1 MPGSLCAHARIW
13 FVHRQRV
20 TVKGEKMG
28 KIFRR
33 FCMYLAVGAGVC
45 MALSPGMAKKA
56 LAASAMIGIEASESR
71 ICVGD
76 SFYIVVTVE
85 SEAVIGDV
93 DAYFTYDDKRLEFIT
108 GGSIASEENKLI
120 HIKDKVSDADYVKKY
135 SVELKAKRSGDV
147 EIALISPFKI
157 LNAEDGTGMSASSNR
172 LSLHIAKEGSAGT
185 GTGALQPGDDNT
197 VGETEEPGGSS
208 VTMPGTEEEGG
219 MPVAVNRKG
228 ARLESLSAS
237 PQLLSPE
244 FQPRHYRY
252 TTTVAADVTELEL
265 LYTTYEED
273 SYVEVIGNGDFVTGR
288 NLVKIKVTGADG
300 YTKTYKI
307 TVTRA
312 AGEPEEKQPE
322 NGSMNQDSQEEEG
335 VTVHSR
341 VTKVYTDD
349 EYRDTVTRL
358 KLIIGILTAFSLFL
372 LVIVLS
378 LVLRLKGY
386 KEDGLDD
393 V

>member
-1 MPGSLCAHARIW
+1 M
-13 FVHRQRV
+13 
-20 TVKGEKMG
+20 E

-33 FCMYLAVGAGVC
+33 FCMCLAVGAGVC
-45 MALSPGMAKKA
+45 MILSMGMEKKA
-56 LAASAMIGIEASESR
+56 LAASATIEIEASDTQ

-76 SFYIVVTVE
+76 SFYIIITVE
-85 SEAVIGDV
+85 SEAAIGDV
-93 DAYFTYDDKRLEFIT
+93 DAYFTYDDKRLEFLT

-120 HIKDKVSDADYVKKY
+120 HIKDKISDVDYTKKY
-135 SVELKAKRSGDV
+135 SVEMKARKRGNV

-157 LNAEDGTGMSASSNR
+157 LDATDGTSMSASSNR
-172 LSLHIAKEGSAGT
+172 LSLYIAKEGSAGT
-185 GTGALQPGDDNT
+185 EAVVPKPGDGDT
-197 VGETEEPGGSS
+197 EGEPEEPGGGSGIIVPELPS
-208 VTMPGTEEEGG
+208 ESGMPG
-219 MPVAVNRKG
+219 VVNKKG

-244 FQPRHYRY
+244 FQPKHYRY

-312 AGEPEEKQPE
+312 AEEPEGKQPE
-322 NGSMNQDSQEEEG
+322 SGAGQNGEEEEG
-335 VTVHSR
+335 ITVHSH

-349 EYRDTVTRL
+349 EYQNTVTRL

-386 KEDGLDD
+386 REDGLDD